1 MAEPKVTSI
10 SIDLPV
16 LSDEEG
22 FNKGSV
28 RFTFDQDVIAYSVKC
43 VGTSHNTGKNVEEG
57 DKYVSTQA
65 TNLTIAEASLISVK
79 EFQVIPAETLI
90 SAEITY
96 TELYQEGQNRV
107 NVYGESVD
115 RIWSTYNQQE
125 EVVITTENI
134 NFVGKTKGD
143 LDNFSR
149 VDYYTASTDQILPTA
164 YGDIREV
171 SSTDYRGLHD
181 YNDGL
186 SVEYTS
192 SSGLTEVQ
200 YMISFQVANMQN
212 VKSITFQIVGQF
224 DQPFRADFFNNV
236 TGNWDSAT
244 RINFDGYSMGVLEKK
259 LEALDVYHDNGLF
272 RISVQSVLSGAFGL
286 DYANLVVEREGV
298 I

>member
-10 SIDLPV
+10 SIDKPI

-43 VGTSHNTGKNVEEG
+43 VGTDHNTGRNVEEG

-65 TNLTIAEASLISVK
+65 TNFTIAEASLISVK
-79 EFQVIPAETLI
+79 DFQVIPAETLI

-115 RIWSTYNQQE
+115 RIWSTYNQQQ
-125 EVVITTENI
+125 EVVITTETI
-134 NFVGKTKGD
+134 NFVGKTKADGD
-143 LDNFSR
+143 ISKR
-149 VDYYTASTDQILPTA
+149 VDYYIASSAQMLPNDYGSVNEITTANYQ
-164 YGDIREV
+164 
-171 SSTDYRGLHD
+171 GLQD
-181 YNDGL
+181 FNDGL
-186 SVEYTS
+186 AVEYTS
-192 SSGLTEVQ
+192 SSGLTKVQ
-200 YMISFQVANMQN
+200 YMFTFQVANIEN

-224 DQPFRADFFNNV
+224 DQPFRADFFNNS
-236 TGNWDSAT
+236 TQGWDIST
-244 RINFDGYSMGVLEKK
+244 RINFDGYSMGVYEKK
-259 LEALDVYHDNGLF
+259 LDVIDAYHDNGKF

-286 DYANLVVEREGV
+286 DYANLLVEREGV